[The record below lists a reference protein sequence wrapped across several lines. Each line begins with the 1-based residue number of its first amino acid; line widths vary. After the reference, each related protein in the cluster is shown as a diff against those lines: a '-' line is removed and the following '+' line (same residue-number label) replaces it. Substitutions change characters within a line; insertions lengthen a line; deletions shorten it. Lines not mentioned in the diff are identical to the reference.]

1 MAFCVIQ
8 YKKMQK
14 KAGLPTA
21 VSATPFKN
29 QNSSAFHDR
38 LIKLSVEDLFFSN
51 YRRISVLAAQGP
63 TFL

>member
-1 MAFCVIQ
+1 
-8 YKKMQK
+8 MQK
-14 KAGLPTA
+14 KAGFPTA